1 MKNVA
6 AIVMAGGRGVRMRM
20 PTTKMLAP
28 ILGRPLICFPT
39 KLALD
44 TIDGPVVVVSGEYL
58 SDVKEAVLSV
68 LPPERLHFAR
78 QEQPLG
84 TADAVKAGVAGL
96 PDDNAEFVLVLNGD
110 VPGTSTALMQQMVAQ
125 CETRGADICVL
136 AFRPDDPFG
145 YGRILTDDSGTVL
158 AIREEKELAEEE
170 RAVDVVNAGLYIVRL
185 SHLKSFLA
193 TVKPSPNQR
202 EYLLTDVVE
211 WIVAQGGLADVLVAE
226 DPAEVAGVNDQAQ
239 LSDVAARIRRQCN
252 HKLMM
257 AGVAMPFPDSVEV
270 ELGVTVGPGTTLEAN
285 AQLRGRTS
293 VGEGCVVATGSVL
306 VDTNLADN
314 VRVQPYC
321 VLESTVVASSCNLG
335 PFAHT
340 RPGTVLEEGAKVGN
354 FVETKKTTIGK
365 GAKASHL
372 SYIGDATVGAKA
384 NIGAGTITCNYDG
397 YRKFPTHIGEGAF
410 IGSDTQLV
418 APVNVGDH
426 AVVAAGT
433 TVTKDVPAGALA
445 VSRVEQANR
454 PGYSEAKRR
463 RMERD
468 KK

>member
-28 ILGRPLICFPT
+28 ILGRPLVYFPT
-39 KLALD
+39 KLALE
-44 TIDGPVVVVSGEYL
+44 TIDGPVVVVSGEFL
-58 SDVKEAVLSV
+58 GDVREALSV

-84 TADAVKAGVAGL
+84 TADAVKAGVFGL
-96 PDDNAEFVLVLNGD
+96 PDESAEFVLILNGD
-110 VPGTSTALMQQMVAQ
+110 VPGTSIALMKQMVTQ
-125 CETRGADICVL
+125 CETREADICVL
-136 AFRPDDPFG
+136 AFRPEDPFG

-158 AIREEKELAEEE
+158 AIREEKELAAEE
-170 RAVDVVNAGLYIVRL
+170 RAVDVVNAGLYVVRL
-185 SHLKSFLA
+185 SHLRSFLA
-193 TVKPSPNQR
+193 NVKPSPNQR
-202 EYLLTDVVE
+202 EFLLTDVVE
-211 WIVAQGGLADVLVAE
+211 SIVAAGGLADVLVAD
-226 DPAEVAGVNDQAQ
+226 DPAEVAGVNDQSQ
-239 LSDVAARIRRQCN
+239 LSDVTARIRRQRN
-252 HKLMM
+252 HELMM

-270 ELGVTVGPGTTLEAN
+270 ELGVTVGAGTTLEAN
-285 AQLRGRTS
+285 VHLRGQTV
-293 VGEGCVVATGSVL
+293 VGNGCTVETGSVL
-306 VDTNLADN
+306 VDTALADH

-321 VLESTVVASSCNLG
+321 VLESTIVAASCNLG

-354 FVETKKTTIGK
+354 FVETKKATIGR

-418 APVNVGDH
+418 APVNVGDN

-463 RMERD
+463 RMEKD
-468 KK
+468 KE

>member
-1 MKNVA
+1 
-6 AIVMAGGRGVRMRM
+6 
-20 PTTKMLAP
+20 
-28 ILGRPLICFPT
+28 
-39 KLALD
+39 
-44 TIDGPVVVVSGEYL
+44 
-58 SDVKEAVLSV
+58 
-68 LPPERLHFAR
+68 
-78 QEQPLG
+78 
-84 TADAVKAGVAGL
+84 
-96 PDDNAEFVLVLNGD
+96 
-110 VPGTSTALMQQMVAQ
+110 
-125 CETRGADICVL
+125 
-136 AFRPDDPFG
+136 
-145 YGRILTDDSGTVL
+145 
-158 AIREEKELAEEE
+158 
-170 RAVDVVNAGLYIVRL
+170 
-185 SHLKSFLA
+185 
-193 TVKPSPNQR
+193 
-202 EYLLTDVVE
+202 
-211 WIVAQGGLADVLVAE
+211 
-226 DPAEVAGVNDQAQ
+226 
-239 LSDVAARIRRQCN
+239 
-252 HKLMM
+252 
-257 AGVAMPFPDSVEV
+257 
-270 ELGVTVGPGTTLEAN
+270 
-285 AQLRGRTS
+285 
-293 VGEGCVVATGSVL
+293 
-306 VDTNLADN
+306 DTNLADN